1 MKPLIT
7 LSMLVFL
14 AACPMSKS
22 WGQVYLTRS
31 GKLTFV
37 SDAPLETITA
47 SSDNVQGAI
56 NISDRRFAF
65 KIENKSFI
73 GFNSPLQQ
81 EHFYENYM
89 ETDKYGHSTFQG
101 KIIEDL
107 DNKNPDL
114 QHVRAKGILSIHGV
128 EVERIIPA
136 TVLFTEKGIQVE
148 SDFTVR
154 LEDHD
159 IRIPNVVNQKIAET
173 VDVRIQALLKE
184 KKD

>member
-1 MKPLIT
+1 MT
-7 LSMLVFL
+7 HS
-14 AACPMSKS
+14 
-22 WGQVYLTRS
+22 GQV
-31 GKLTFV
+31 TFV
-37 SDAPLETITA
+37 SDAPLEIITA

-89 ETDKYGHSTFQG
+89 ETDKYSYSTFQG

-107 DNKNPDL
+107 DEKNTEL
-114 QHVRAKGILSIHGV
+114 QNVRAKGILSIHGE

-136 TVLFTEKGIQVE
+136 TVLFTEEGIQVE
-148 SDFTVR
+148 SEFTVR
-154 LEDHD
+154 LEVHN
-159 IRIPNVVNQKIAET
+159 ISIPNVVNQKIAE
-173 VDVRIQALLKE
+173 VVEVRIQALLKE